1 MKSMLTLLLLFFTI
15 LVSYGQS
22 GQKLSRGESATMTQ
36 EQRIVHESNR
46 KTKGGKKKKKM
57 SMKKRVK
64 MDKKQ
69 DKKARRVKSP
79 KPRSGN
85 SRSK

>member
-1 MKSMLTLLLLFFTI
+1 MKSTLSLLVLLLTVF
-15 LVSYGQS
+15 VSYGQS
-22 GQKLSRGESATMTQ
+22 NRKLSRGESATMTQ

-69 DKKARRVKSP
+69 DKKARKVKSP

-85 SRSK
+85 NRPK

>member
-1 MKSMLTLLLLFFTI
+1 MLTLLLLFFTI
-15 LVSYGQS
+15 LFSYGQS
-22 GQKLSRGESATMTQ
+22 GRRLSSGESATMTQ
-36 EQRIVHESNR
+36 EQRIVHESNK

-85 SRSK
+85 GRSR

>member
-1 MKSMLTLLLLFFTI
+1 MKSTLTLLLLLFTI
-15 LVSYGQS
+15 LSYGQTS
-22 GQKLSRGESATMTQ
+22 RKLSKGESATMTQ

-46 KTKGGKKKKKM
+46 KTKSGKKKKKM

-69 DKKARRVKSP
+69 DKKARSVKSP
-79 KPRSGN
+79 KTKSGN
-85 SRSK
+85 KRPK